1 MFHKQKLALLLNYI
15 GEAYNVYDNLL
26 TPATKKT
33 FKSALQLPD
42 NNFNDGIFQ
51 VHQIKQCQVET
62 IHQSYIRLKE
72 HASKCGFENKLKH
85 EIKQQIILPTN
96 NNKPRRYVFK
106 NPALSLKDL
115 LTYGKSLW
123 QVAKGNRQ
131 QNKADGKKNS
141 IIIRN

>member
-1 MFHKQKLALLLNYI
+1 MT
-15 GEAYNVYDNLL
+15 AYFKFIKSNNV
-26 TPATKKT
+26 K
-33 FKSALQLPD
+33 
-42 NNFNDGIFQ
+42 
-51 VHQIKQCQVET
+51 VET

-141 IIIRN
+141 IIIGN